1 MVRSP
6 LSNLPRRT
14 KKRSR
19 PIERLH
25 LVYRQRPTLPHSP
38 PCSTIGAGG
47 LNCRVRNGN
56 GCCPSAVATGKFV
69 YSRIRVAAFG
79 NKPITLA
86 PGQAARPISTSRLNV
101 SLRLHLWPIN
111 LVIYKE
117 PSVQQAGGISSLGVG
132 FALRCFQRLSLPNIA
147 TQRCPWR
154 DNWYTRGSSVRVLSY
169 CRQLPSNILR
179 PRRIGTELSHD
190 VLNPA
195 HVPL

>member
-1 MVRSP
+1 VFGMGTGVAPP
-6 LSNLPRRT
+6 LLPPAN
-14 KKRSR
+14 S
-19 PIERLH
+19 
-25 LVYRQRPTLPHSP
+25 LVPECVLQRH
-38 PCSTIGAGG
+38 
-47 LNCRVRNGN
+47 R
-56 GCCPSAVATGKFV
+56 
-69 YSRIRVAAFG
+69 